1 MIEKK
6 WFKGI
11 LYALYTIACAFSG
24 YVIYYAA
31 KNGTLY
37 SSIFDNFKVKAII
50 LGVPMVFG
58 LILDLIR
65 RYYNMS
71 YMEWAAFSTSIGAPI
86 ACLLIGR
93 IILGSLGEATVI
105 DVFGLFSLKH
115 TTIYILTYAISVA
128 ITYLTG
134 MLCIWISV
142 DDRPQKSYS
151 PSYPTTTYTPP
162 STTDYSN
169 CGPGGMPIEQG
180 PNYIPHYDIE
190 PGTMCND

>member
-11 LYALYTIACAFSG
+11 LYALFTVACAFSG
-24 YVIYYAA
+24 YVIYYST

-37 SSIFDNFKVKAII
+37 SSIFENFKDKAII

-58 LILDLIR
+58 IILDLIR

-71 YMEWAAFSTSIGAPI
+71 YMEWAVFSTSIGAPI

-93 IILGSLGEATVI
+93 LILGMSGDATSI
-105 DVFGLFSLKH
+105 DVFGLFSVSYKI
-115 TTIYILTYAISVA
+115 IYILTYAISVV

-134 MLCIWISV
+134 MMCIWISV
-142 DDRPQKSYS
+142 DDRPKKSYS
-151 PSYPTTTYTPP
+151 PSYSTDTYTPP

-169 CGPGGMPIEQG
+169 CGPGGLPIEQG
-180 PNYIPHYDIE
+180 PNYIPSHDIG
-190 PGTMCND
+190 PGWMCND